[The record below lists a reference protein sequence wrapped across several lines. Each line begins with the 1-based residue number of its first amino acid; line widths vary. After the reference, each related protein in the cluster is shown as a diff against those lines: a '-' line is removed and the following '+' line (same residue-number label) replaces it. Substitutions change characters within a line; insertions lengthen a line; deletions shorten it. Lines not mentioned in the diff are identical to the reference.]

1 MKLSRFYTPDIMLSL
16 VTQIRQRGDIVKI
29 IEKYSFSENGFR
41 KALKNYKEFYT
52 IENKNDQFWKTQ
64 KLKKLKTKLKFLKLA
79 YESWRNGNTLKD
91 FAKKHNLKNDTA
103 MRRLARSGIFW
114 KRNADANLTDIRF
127 KKIIQEHENEI
138 RDLER
143 LLSTK

>member
-1 MKLSRFYTPDIMLSL
+1 MKQSRFYTPDLMLSL

-29 IEKYSFSENGFR
+29 IEKYSFSKNGFR
-41 KALKNYKEFYT
+41 KALKNYKEFYI
-52 IENKNDQFWKTQ
+52 IENKNNQFWKTQ
-64 KLKKLKTKLKFLKLA
+64 KLKKLKAKLEFLKLA
-79 YESWRNGNTLKD
+79 HESWRKGDTLKD
-91 FAKKHNLKNDTA
+91 FAKKYNLKNDTA

-114 KRNADANLTDIRF
+114 KRNADANLTDITF

>member
-1 MKLSRFYTPDIMLSL
+1 MKQSRFYTPDIMLSL

-91 FAKKHNLKNDTA
+91 FAKKHNLKNGTA
-103 MRRLARSGIFW
+103 IRKLTRAGIFW
-114 KRNADANLTDIRF
+114 KRNLDANLTDITF

>member
-1 MKLSRFYTPDIMLSL
+1 
-16 VTQIRQRGDIVKI
+16 
-29 IEKYSFSENGFR
+29 
-41 KALKNYKEFYT
+41 
-52 IENKNDQFWKTQ
+52 
-64 KLKKLKTKLKFLKLA
+64 LA

-143 LLSTK
+143 LLATK